1 MREAVVALLCN
12 RIAVLG
18 DGLESVVRFVKIRF
32 SDCLVVA
39 SLKIGIYVVVF
50 VCSIFLHINFEFIL
64 LKAYLKL

>member
-1 MREAVVALLCN
+1 M
-12 RIAVLG
+12 LG